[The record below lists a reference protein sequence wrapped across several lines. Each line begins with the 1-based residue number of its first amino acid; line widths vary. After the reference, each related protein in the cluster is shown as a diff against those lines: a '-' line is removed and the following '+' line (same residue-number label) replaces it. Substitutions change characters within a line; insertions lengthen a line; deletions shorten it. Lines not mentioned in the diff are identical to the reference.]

1 MDMDSY
7 DAIREQLK
15 SAQARAQETLRRR
28 LESVIAAL
36 EDARAEVERT
46 TAGAADEFFPL
57 REVEAAV
64 DELDVPQPEPAP
76 PGVTLE
82 LLRGLDEARSQS
94 DLLNRLMTSL
104 TDHAS
109 RAAVLVI
116 RSEEVSA
123 WSGVGFAPD
132 TDLESWHGAVDS
144 SEAIRRLA
152 AEGTPIRFAPAAD
165 PLLGEWLADEETAAE
180 ALLVPV
186 SLRGKVMGAVY
197 ADAVGDGPWN
207 PDMVQAL
214 VAVSCWLIDTLHHR
228 SKVPTPMVVVPVEL
242 VAGPEASAVSVPEP
256 GLEPEPELEVEEGP
270 EAVEL
275 EEGPAG
281 EPEIAA
287 ADIEDVAMEA
297 ATAEP
302 EMDDEHGPGDELDS
316 PDELE
321 FPDEP
326 ALPEDE
332 TIPETFEP
340 EVAATAEIGDAEFDP
355 SATVQVDLG
364 EVEVSPPEEVGGIG
378 LDTVSEESDEAES
391 EVRHEDA
398 WEPPPAAVEPPP
410 VAAVEPPPVKPVS
423 PPPDV
428 APVDREPT
436 PEDGPSLSPEEETR
450 HEEARRF
457 ARLLVSEI
465 KLYNEREVE
474 KGRESCD
481 LYQRLKE
488 DIDRSREMYEK
499 RIAPDVRA
507 SQDYFREELVRILAD
522 GNADALGM

>member
-7 DAIREQLK
+7 DAIREHLK

-152 AEGTPIRFAPAAD
+152 AESTPIRFAPAAD
-165 PLLGEWLADEETAAE
+165 PLLGEWLADEEIPAE

-214 VAVSCWLIDTLHHR
+214 VAVSCLLIDTLHHR
-228 SKVPTPMVVVPVEL
+228 SKVPTPMIVAPVEL
-242 VAGPEASAVSVPEP
+242 VAGREAPTVSGPERDLGP
-256 GLEPEPELEVEEGP
+256 EPEPELEEEP

-275 EEGPAG
+275 EEGPVE

-287 ADIEDVAMEA
+287 ADVEDVAMEP

-302 EMDDEHGPGDELDS
+302 EMDDEHGSGDELDYS
-316 PDELE
+316 DGLE

-326 ALPEDE
+326 ALPEDA
-332 TIPETFEP
+332 TVPETLEP
-340 EVAATAEIGDAEFDP
+340 EVAATAEIGDTEFDP

-364 EVEVSPPEEVGGIG
+364 EVEVSPPDEVGGIG
-378 LDTVSEESDEAES
+378 LDTFSEEVED

-398 WEPPPAAVEPPP
+398 WEPPPVAVEPPP
-410 VAAVEPPPVKPVS
+410 VAAVEPPPVRPIS

-428 APVDREPT
+428 APVDSEPT
-436 PEDGPSLSPEEETR
+436 SEGGPSLSPEEETR

-474 KGRESCD
+474 KGRESHD

-499 RIAPDVRA
+499 RISPDVRA
-507 SQDYFREELVRILAD
+507 AQDYFHEELVRILAD

>member
-15 SAQARAQETLRRR
+15 SAQARAQETLRHR
-28 LESVIAAL
+28 LESVIATL
-36 EDARAEVERT
+36 EDARAEVERA
-46 TAGAADEFFPL
+46 TAGTADELFPL

-64 DELDVPQPEPAP
+64 DELDVPQPEPTP

-82 LLRGLDEARSQS
+82 VLRGLDEARSQS

-104 TDHAS
+104 VDHAS

-116 RSEEVSA
+116 RAQEVSA
-123 WSGVGFAPD
+123 WSGVGFAGD
-132 TDLESWHGAVDS
+132 TDLESWRGAVDA

-152 AEGTPIRFAPAAD
+152 TEGTPIRFAPATDA
-165 PLLGEWLADEETAAE
+165 LLGEWLAGDETADE

-197 ADAVGDGPWN
+197 ADSAGDGPWN

-228 SKVPTPMVVVPVEL
+228 SKAPAPMVAAPVEV
-242 VAGPEASAVSVPEP
+242 VAGYEASTASA
-256 GLEPEPELEVEEGP
+256 PEPELGWEPEMEEEP
-270 EAVEL
+270 EAVAIQ
-275 EEGPAG
+275 EEPVE

-287 ADIEDVAMEA
+287 ASSEEMVVEPA
-297 ATAEP
+297 AAEP
-302 EMDDEHGPGDELDS
+302 EMEEEPEPGDEVEY
-316 PDELE
+316 PDELD
-321 FPDEP
+321 FPEEP
-326 ALPEDE
+326 ALPEDG
-332 TIPETFEP
+332 TAPDAP
-340 EVAATAEIGDAEFDP
+340 QAEVAATAEIGDAEFDP

-364 EVEVSPPEEVGGIG
+364 EVEVSPPEEAGGIG
-378 LDTVSEESDEAES
+378 LDTVSEETEGDA
-391 EVRHEDA
+391 HPEDA
-398 WEPPPAAVEPPP
+398 WEPPPVAAEPPP
-410 VAAVEPPPVKPVS
+410 VAAVEPPAVKPVT

-428 APVDREPT
+428 TPADEEPAS
-436 PEDGPSLSPEEETR
+436 EGGPSLSPEEETR

-465 KLYNEREVE
+465 KLYNERDVE
-474 KGRESCD
+474 QGRESGD
-481 LYQRLKE
+481 LYRRLKE

-507 SQDYFREELVRILAD
+507 AHDYFHEELVRILAD
-522 GNADALGM
+522 GNHDALGM